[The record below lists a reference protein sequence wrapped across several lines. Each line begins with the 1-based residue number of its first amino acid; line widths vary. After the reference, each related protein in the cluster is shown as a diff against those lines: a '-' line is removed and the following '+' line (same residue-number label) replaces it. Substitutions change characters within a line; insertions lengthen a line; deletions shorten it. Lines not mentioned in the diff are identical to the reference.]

1 MYFANDWVCPDT
13 DTFLLTMT
21 GVLVQVLVARVL
33 QPGSEGSSSTVMMGG
48 GAWTLTG
55 RGTPMM
61 TPGEGRLGSVELL
74 VTEGADVVFSPRRL
88 ALLLR
93 ISSIISFSRKGKSS
107 WIVPPRMPGD
117 SVVVV
122 DVGVSNSCF
131 ICLAL
136 DENIS
141 LRFLNKSSSVED
153 VIFFIIAVVRS
164 SRICPSEKSSL

>member
-21 GVLVQVLVARVL
+21 GVLMQVLVARVL
-33 QPGSEGSSSTVMMGG
+33 HPGSEGSSSTVMMGG
-48 GAWTLTG
+48 GALTLTG

-88 ALLLR
+88 ALLLI

-141 LRFLNKSSSVED
+141 LRFLNKSSSVVD
-153 VIFFIIAVVRS
+153 VIFFMIAVVRS